1 MKAVLIAAGRGRRL
15 MPLTDDVPKCY
26 APIHGRRILD
36 WCLDALAAAGLTD
49 VVFVGGYR
57 MDRVQA
63 DYPRFTFRENRDWER
78 NNILVSLF
86 HAEPDMAGG
95 FVSSY
100 ADILYTPEAVQR
112 LAASR
117 ADIALLVDTDWR
129 RRYAP
134 RTEHPESD
142 GEKVRLDGRRVVE
155 VNRAIPAAEA
165 PAEFTGVA
173 KFTPA
178 GARWLIE
185 HYHRARRAYD
195 GAASTPV
202 GLPFARWY
210 LIHLLQQMLEAGV
223 PMDAVE
229 THGGYYE
236 IDTTQDWRLAQQGWG
251 AAQPG
256 ASSSAQDSTR

>member
-1 MKAVLIAAGRGRRL
+1 VKAILIGAGRGRRL

-26 APIHGRRILD
+26 APVHGRRIFD
-36 WCLDALAAAGLTD
+36 WCLDALAAAGLRD

-57 MDRVQA
+57 MDRVRT
-63 DYPRFTFRENRDWER
+63 DYPDFTFRQNRDWER

-86 HAEPDMAGG
+86 HAEPDMADG

-100 ADILYTPEAVQR
+100 TDILYTPAAAQR

-142 GEKVRLDGRRVVE
+142 GEKVRLAGDRVVE
-155 VNRAIPAAEA
+155 VNRSIPPAEA

-173 KFTPA
+173 RFSPA
-178 GARWLIE
+178 GARALIE
-185 HYHRARRAYD
+185 HYHRARLAHD
-195 GAASTPV
+195 GAATTPV
-202 GLPFARWY
+202 GLPFERWY

-223 PMDAVE
+223 AMEAVA
-229 THGGYYE
+229 THGGYFE
-236 IDTTQDWRLAQQGWG
+236 IDTTQDWHLAQQGWL
-251 AAQPG
+251 APAP
-256 ASSSAQDSTR
+256 AP